1 MFLVLF
7 RIPIRSASKSEG
19 ENGMKWNGMEWNG
32 MERKGKERKGKER
45 KGKERKGKDNLSIG
59 IREHYNV

>member
-1 MFLVLF
+1 
-7 RIPIRSASKSEG
+7 
-19 ENGMKWNGMEWNG
+19 MKW
-32 MERKGKERKGKER
+32 KGKERKGKER